1 MVKELSKVTRYKSN
15 IQESVERAE
24 VKVPTELGPL
34 GDSGGTLLPCL
45 F

>member
-1 MVKELSKVTRYKSN
+1 MVKELSKVIRYKIN

-24 VKVPTELGPL
+24 VKVPTELGPF
-34 GDSGGTLLPCL
+34 GASEGTLFPCL